1 MKNMITKIVFIFYDK
16 TRFFCTAYIFTLF
29 SSSSSFLP
37 IDASCTCLINL
48 FYTFI
53 VNCQWNKYIQKHSRC
68 TVILTGWLFS
78 PDSDWHQ
85 YTPVSDEIVELI
97 VHVDPVCDPHS
108 EDEQSSSCSLSVYLL
123 TLHLSE
129 LLWSSQLRERETYVK
144 CWVLLG
150 LMIRETGGETPEKT
164 IRVKHLEM
172 FFSFQ

>member
-1 MKNMITKIVFIFYDK
+1 MQLSFIQYVQHQVVLGLKMVEDPW
-16 TRFFCTAYIFTLF
+16 
-29 SSSSSFLP
+29 SN
-37 IDASCTCLINL
+37 ASWTCLIKLLYALICKLPVKWIN
-48 FYTFI
+48 TDS
-53 VNCQWNKYIQKHSRC
+53 QC

-85 YTPVSDEIVELI
+85 YTPVSDAIVELI

-108 EDEQSSSCSLSVYLL
+108 DDEQSSSPQLSVYLL

-150 LMIRETGGETPEKT
+150 VMIRETGGETPEKEVT
-164 IRVKHLEM
+164 ATM
-172 FFSFQ
+172 FQI